1 MKYVAPEFATLAIET
16 EDIILAST
24 EQGGSQ
30 GGASDN
36 VTTPDEEL

>member
-16 EDIILAST
+16 EDIILAS
-24 EQGGSQ
+24 Q